1 MLLGGHDLSN
11 AITPQ
16 DLIPGEVDRIDNTI
30 AALVLVGVPASEV
43 ADALP
48 KLGPDAWTGPA
59 ATAFRAVYDV
69 QPRLWASIGTGLTGM
84 ADALKALR
92 DAIQHG
98 QAEAWLAKTEWHEA
112 QAMTNASQA
121 SHDQQVQVHDN
132 AAMAAR
138 MGIGRP
144 PPPLPVPPVDDLG
157 ASLRQ
162 RAEQRL
168 ATARTAVAAAVDTA
182 IVGLSDA
189 RDALP
194 EAPNPLQRF
203 GDDFMDGL

>member
-16 DLIPGEVDRIDNTI
+16 DLIPGEVGQIDNTI

-59 ATAFRAVYDV
+59 ATAFRAVYDL
-69 QPRLWASIGTGLTGM
+69 QPRLWASIGTGLTSM

-92 DAIQHG
+92 DAIEHG
-98 QAEAWLAKTEWHEA
+98 QAEAWVAKNEWHEA
-112 QAMTNASQA
+112 QAMTDASLA
-121 SHDQQVQVHDN
+121 SHDQQVQAHDD
-132 AAMAAR
+132 AALAAR
-138 MGIGRP
+138 MGIRP
-144 PPPLPVPPVDDLG
+144 PPPPVPPVDDLG
-157 ASLRQ
+157 ASLRAQ
-162 RAEQRL
+162 AEQRL
-168 ATARTAVAAAVDTA
+168 ADARAAVAQAVGTA
-182 IVGLSDA
+182 IVALSAA
-189 RDALP
+189 RDDLP